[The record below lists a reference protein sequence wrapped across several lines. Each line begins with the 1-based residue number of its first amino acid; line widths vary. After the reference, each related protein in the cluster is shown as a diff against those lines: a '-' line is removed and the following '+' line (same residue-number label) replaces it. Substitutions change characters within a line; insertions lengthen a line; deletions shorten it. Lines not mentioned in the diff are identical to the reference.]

1 MRYCNTENTVCEFD
15 IEHIVT
21 LQVSV
26 GVVMAFLYRNA
37 KQNKRTE
44 SKKIDT
50 ADIKDLDPCNLNNKR
65 NPATNKCCKK
75 VNCEHNMLTC

>member
-21 LQVSV
+21 LQVSD

-37 KQNKRTE
+37 KQNK
-44 SKKIDT
+44 
-50 ADIKDLDPCNLNNKR
+50 
-65 NPATNKCCKK
+65 TN
-75 VNCEHNMLTC
+75 